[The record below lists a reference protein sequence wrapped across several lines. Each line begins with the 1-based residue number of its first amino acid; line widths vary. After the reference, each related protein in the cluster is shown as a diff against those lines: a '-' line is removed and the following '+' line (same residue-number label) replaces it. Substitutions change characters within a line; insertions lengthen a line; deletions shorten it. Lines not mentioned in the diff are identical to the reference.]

1 MIDFQLTPADENV
14 LSTAHEQAL
23 IGQRYA
29 RYYDKHEDELEPE
42 EFPEAK
48 GLPNP
53 ITLAEEGL
61 NGSSGARILH
71 SLVMLEIYWAES
83 HCIAASGDLATL
95 SSRQSRRPS
104 NSRSGRTTQ

>member
-48 GLPNP
+48 GCRIRSRWPKKDS
-53 ITLAEEGL
+53 TEAA
-61 NGSSGARILH
+61 ARGFSIR
-71 SLVMLEIYWAES
+71 W
-83 HCIAASGDLATL
+83 
-95 SSRQSRRPS
+95 
-104 NSRSGRTTQ
+104 